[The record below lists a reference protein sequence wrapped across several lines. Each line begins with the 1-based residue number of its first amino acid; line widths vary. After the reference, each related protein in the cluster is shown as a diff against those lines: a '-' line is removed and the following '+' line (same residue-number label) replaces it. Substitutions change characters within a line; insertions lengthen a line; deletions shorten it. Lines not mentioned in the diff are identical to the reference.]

1 MLGTYLNAGAIL
13 LGAVLGLVSRCD
25 VPARRQHQIKVLLG
39 VGTALFGFQLLWKG
53 LSTGSVSYFFY
64 QFVIVV
70 VAMIVGHA
78 LGKLARIQVL
88 MNRLGQSA
96 KIRLENAAKNRNR
109 AAGDGFIA
117 ATLLFCAAPLGMVG
131 AFVDGLSDFFQ
142 PLAVKALMDGLAA
155 FSFARLFGWTAA
167 LVAIPVAAF
176 LSGLSLLGQL
186 AAPFLTQHGLT
197 GVVLG
202 AAGLL
207 ITYVTL
213 IIFEVKKVE
222 LGNYLPC
229 LVVAPALMKLS
240 TLIFG

>member
-1 MLGTYLNAGAIL
+1 
-13 LGAVLGLVSRCD
+13 
-25 VPARRQHQIKVLLG
+25 
-39 VGTALFGFQLLWKG
+39 
-53 LSTGSVSYFFY
+53 
-64 QFVIVV
+64 VIVV

-78 LGKLARIQVL
+78 LGKLVRIQVL
-88 MNRLGQSA
+88 MNRIGQAA
-96 KIRLENAAKNRNR
+96 KTRLDNAAANRGK
-109 AAGDGFIA
+109 APGDGFIA
-117 ATLLFCAAPLGMVG
+117 ATLLFCAAPLGIVG
-131 AFVDGLSDFFQ
+131 AFVDGTSDFFP

-176 LSGLSLLGQL
+176 LSGISLLGQW
-186 AAPFLTQHGLT
+186 AAPFLTAHGLI

-229 LVVAPALMKLS
+229 LIVAPALMKISMVL
-240 TLIFG
+240 FG

>member
-1 MLGTYLNAGAIL
+1 MLGTYLNAAAIL
-13 LGAVLGLVSRCD
+13 LGAVLGIVSKRD
-25 VPARRQHQIKVLLG
+25 VPGRRQHQIKVLLG

-53 LSTGSVSYFFY
+53 LSTGTVSFFCY

-70 VAMIVGHA
+70 VAMIIGHA

-88 MNRLGQSA
+88 MNRIGHAA
-96 KIRLENAAKNRNR
+96 KVRLENAGANRSN

-117 ATLLFCAAPLGMVG
+117 ATLLFCAAPLGIVG
-131 AFVDGLSDFFQ
+131 AFVDGLSDFFP

-202 AAGLL
+202 TAGLL

-229 LVVAPALMKLS
+229 LIVAPALMKISMAL
-240 TLIFG
+240 FG